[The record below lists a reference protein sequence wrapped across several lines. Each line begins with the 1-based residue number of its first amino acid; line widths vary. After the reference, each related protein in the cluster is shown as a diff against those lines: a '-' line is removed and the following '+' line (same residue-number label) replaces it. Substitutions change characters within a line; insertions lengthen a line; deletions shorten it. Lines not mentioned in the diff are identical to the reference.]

1 MENKFSFRVCVASGR
16 LSILQQTVPHAGV
29 WGQQTLE
36 SVGYC
41 WKKRGHQVCRELR
54 AWEELR
60 GGVEGEYVQN
70 TLHEIVKE
78 LIKAI

>member
-1 MENKFSFRVCVASGR
+1 MCGSWEIEHSPADGPTCRSMGAAN
-16 LSILQQTVPHAGV
+16 IGV
-29 WGQQTLE
+29 NGLLLE
-36 SVGYC
+36 
-41 WKKRGHQVCRELR
+41 KKRGHQVCRELR

>member
-1 MENKFSFRVCVASGR
+1 MQEYGGSKHWSQWV
-16 LSILQQTVPHAGV
+16 IAG
-29 WGQQTLE
+29 
-36 SVGYC
+36 
-41 WKKRGHQVCRELR
+41 KKRGHQVCRELR